1 MGKVSK
7 FDLISARDIYLEG
20 IGTIRQPRLSEIR
33 DLGFDTYNN
42 YLALISVDMHTLA
55 KFFELPEE
63 EIPEDLIPFD
73 VFSIKSNFMELL
85 LNPLRLF
92 FVDKLEFSEKHKA
105 IVTISVKN
113 DKKSI
118 GKIDRDNFSIVKN
131 VIMEI
136 SGISVRE
143 DESAKPQN
151 EKAKQIME
159 RLAKGRAKM
168 NAAHQNKKD
177 AERNSLWN
185 VIGAVAACSMTYN
198 LTNIWQLTIAQL
210 YDQFARIN
218 NRFYLDI
225 MATRWCAWGNDK
237 FEHDPWYS
245 VPNE

>member
-1 MGKVSK
+1 MKEISK
-7 FDLISARDIYLEG
+7 YDLISGSDIFLDG
-20 IGTIRQPRLSEIR
+20 IGTIHQLTLEEIKKIGFETYLNHLAIIAI
-33 DLGFDTYNN
+33 DIKSLVKWLG
-42 YLALISVDMHTLA
+42 
-55 KFFELPEE
+55 LPEGD
-63 EIPEDLIPFD
+63 IPEELIPFD
-73 VFSIKSNFMELL
+73 IFSINKNSMDILIGSL
-85 LNPLRLF
+85 QPF
-92 FVDKLEFSEKHKA
+92 FVDKLEFSDKHKA
-105 IVTISVKN
+105 IVSVSVNK
-113 DKKSI
+113 DKPFI
-118 GKIDRDNFSIVKN
+118 GKVDRDNFSVVKN

-168 NAAHQNKKD
+168 NAARQNKKD

-198 LTNIWQLTIAQL
+198 LTNIWQLTVAQL

-225 MATRWCAWGNDK
+225 MATRWCAWGEGK
-237 FEHDPWYS
+237 FEHDPWYR
-245 VPNE
+245 VPEP